1 MKKISNNFSIDLL
14 LPTATLLSN
23 EELRLIMAGDSVKYG
38 TYGVSLL
45 DDNGSLIRYVSYGE
59 MEKNGGNLG
68 SDFEMALGYNPGYG
82 SSAWGSTSSSSY
94 MGSSFNTFNV
104 LNECSNSMLLYMEQH
119 NIGLVSSQCDTHN
132 YNTGNNTIYV
142 DNDTTFGYYE
152 MVHEFTHA
160 FQQNAGMTGDRI
172 YREFQ
177 SYITSKLATVA
188 KGYGASQIFSEWA
201 FQIVDDNGCVDMKKF
216 YSDLSNQFNEFQKHK
231 DLYNNESPIGT
242 YSNYNFRWEELFNTI
257 GIKMKF

>member
-142 DNDTTFGYYE
+142 DNDTTFGYCE

-177 SYITSKLATVA
+177 SYIAGKIASAT
-188 KGYGASQIFSEWA
+188 KGYPVGGIFQDWVYD
-201 FQIVDDNGCVDMKKF
+201 IVDQNGCVNITKF
-216 YSDLSNQFNEFQKHK
+216 QMELSNQFSEFKKHG
-231 DLYNNESPIGT
+231 DLYKDQEPTTSFES
-242 YSNYNFRWEELFNTI
+242 YNFRWEELFRTI
-257 GIKMKF
+257 GFNVKY